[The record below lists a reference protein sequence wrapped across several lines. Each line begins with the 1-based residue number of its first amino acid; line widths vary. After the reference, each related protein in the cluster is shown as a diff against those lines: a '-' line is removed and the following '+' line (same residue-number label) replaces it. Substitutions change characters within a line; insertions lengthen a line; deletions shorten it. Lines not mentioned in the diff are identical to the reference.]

1 MMFEWSDTDLIM
13 RDTVREFI
21 DKEIR
26 PQLDALETGELS
38 PYPIARKLFSEFG
51 LDVLAAEAVKTM
63 LDKERAKEA
72 AVDGGEPRG
81 EKRSS
86 AGLGDLGAQ
95 ASMAAV
101 LVSELAGVSIGLLST
116 IGVSLG
122 LGAATIMSRGTL
134 AQKDRWLPELMTLD
148 KIAAWAITEPDSGSD
163 AFGGMKTTV
172 RRDGDQEG
180 AYLLNGQKTFITN
193 GPYAD
198 VLIVYAKLDDGS
210 VDRRSRPVL
219 PLVLDAGMPG
229 LTQGKPFK
237 KMGMMSSPTGELFFD
252 NVRLTP
258 DRLLGETEQPS
269 GGDGRESARANFAAE
284 RLGVA
289 LMALGIINECHRR
302 CIDYAKTRT
311 LWGQNIGQFQLI
323 QLKLAK
329 MEVARINVQNMVF
342 QTLEKMQAGRV
353 PSLAEASAIKL
364 YSSEAATDVAM
375 EAVQLFGGN
384 GYMAEYRV
392 EQLARD
398 AKSLMIYAGSNEVQ
412 VTHIAKGLLAG

>member
-72 AVDGGEPRG
+72 VVDDGEPRT

-134 AQKDRWLPELMTLD
+134 AQKERWLPELMTLD

-172 RRDGDQEG
+172 KRDGED
-180 AYLLNGQKTFITN
+180 YLLNGQKTFITN

-198 VLIVYAKLDDGS
+198 VLIVYAKFDDGSSGS

-219 PLVLDAGMPG
+219 PFVLDAGMPG

-258 DRLLGETEQPS
+258 DRLLGETEQHS

-302 CIDYAKTRT
+302 CVDYAKTRT
-311 LWGQNIGQFQLI
+311 LWGQTIGQFQLI

-364 YSSEAATDVAM
+364 YSSEAATDVAL

>member
-1 MMFEWSDTDLIM
+1 MFEWSDTDVIM
-13 RDTVREFI
+13 RDTIRDFI

-26 PQLDALETGELS
+26 PNLDALETGEIS

-51 LDVLAAEAVKTM
+51 LDVLAAEAVKTI
-63 LDKERAKEA
+63 LDKERAKQ
-72 AVDGGEPRG
+72 
-81 EKRSS
+81 EKQETEKKSS
-86 AGLGDLGAQ
+86 GGLGGLGAQ

-101 LVSELAGVSIGLLST
+101 LVSELAGVSLGLLST
-116 IGVSLG
+116 VGVSLG

-134 AQKDRWLPELMTLD
+134 AQKERWLPELMTLE
-148 KIAAWAITEPDSGSD
+148 KIAAWAITEPDAGSD
-163 AFGGMKTTV
+163 AFGGMKTYV
-172 RRDGDQEG
+172 KRDGDD
-180 AYLLNGQKTFITN
+180 YILNGQKTFITN
-193 GPYAD
+193 GPFAD
-198 VLIVYAKLDDGS
+198 VLVVYAKLDDGQS
-210 VDRRSRPVL
+210 DRRARPVL
-219 PLVLDAGMPG
+219 TFVLDSGMPG

-252 NVRLTP
+252 DVRLTP
-258 DRLLGETEQPS
+258 DRLLGETEHHT
-269 GGDGRESARANFAAE
+269 GGDGRMSARANFAGE

-289 LMALGIINECHRR
+289 LMSLGIINECHRL
-302 CIDYAKTRT
+302 CVDYAKTRT
-311 LWGQNIGQFQLI
+311 LWGKNIGQFQLI

-342 QTLEKMQAGRV
+342 QTLEKAQAGKM

-375 EAVQLFGGN
+375 DAVQLFGGN

-412 VTHIAKGLLAG
+412 VTHIAKGLLAE